1 MDVND
6 LTPYQRDLLA
16 RALSTPAIRE
26 ALDFLGPLDLR
37 STLRLARDLVRL
49 EQEQQ
54 RAIHFI
60 HTLRTALRQ
69 PGALD
74 RLRARRAE
82 PWARDLLLVAYRLG
96 LMDGPRN
103 H

>member
-1 MDVND
+1 MDAND

-16 RALSTPAIRE
+16 RAWRTPAIRE

-37 STLRLARDLVRL
+37 STLRLARDLERVQ
-49 EQEQQ
+49 QEPQ
-54 RAIHFI
+54 RAIHCI
-60 HTLRTALRQ
+60 HTLRMALRQ

-74 RLRARRAE
+74 RLRTHRAE

-96 LMDGPRN
+96 LMDGPR
-103 H
+103 

>member
-1 MDVND
+1 MDAND

-37 STLRLARDLVRL
+37 STLRIARDLERL
-49 EQEQQ
+49 QQERQ

-60 HTLRTALRQ
+60 HTLRTVLSQ

-74 RLRARRAE
+74 RLRARRTE

-96 LMDGPRN
+96 LMDGPR
-103 H
+103 

>member
-37 STLRLARDLVRL
+37 STLRLARDLERL
-49 EQEQQ
+49 QQEQQ

-60 HTLRTALRQ
+60 HTLRTALSQ

-96 LMDGPRN
+96 LMDGPR
-103 H
+103 

>member
-1 MDVND
+1 MDAND
-6 LTPYQRDLLA
+6 LTPEERDLLA
-16 RALSTPAIRE
+16 RALRNPAIRGPLE
-26 ALDFLGPLDLR
+26 FLGPLDLQ
-37 STLRLARDLVRL
+37 STLHMARDLERVH
-49 EQEQQ
+49 QEPQ

-74 RLRARRAE
+74 RLRTRRAE

-96 LMDGPRN
+96 LMDGRR
-103 H
+103 

>member
-1 MDVND
+1 MDAND

-37 STLRLARDLVRL
+37 STLR
-49 EQEQQ
+49 
-54 RAIHFI
+54 
-60 HTLRTALRQ
+60 TALSQ

-96 LMDGPRN
+96 LMDGRR
-103 H
+103 